1 MEVAVAVVREQR
13 DEPVLVLLEAERQLL
28 REHAHH
34 VQCGHRLVQTV
45 GADVHAILLRVLV
58 LLLHQVVHALL
69 RVLVLLVI
77 DDDVIDLG

>member
-1 MEVAVAVVREQR
+1 MEVAVLVVFEQR
-13 DEPVLVLLEAERQLL
+13 DDSVLVLLEAERQLL

-45 GADVHAILLRVLV
+45 GADVHAILLRVLF

-69 RVLVLLVI
+69 CVLVLLVI